1 MKHLLLL
8 CIIALFYS
16 CSDDKRF
23 PIWNTKG
30 KYGFINQSGE
40 VVIEP
45 QFDKT
50 WGFSEGL
57 AAVKVDGKH
66 GFINKEGEIVI
77 NPQFGW
83 EWSYNE
89 SIHLTN
95 SFNEGLAFV
104 WLSESYGAYI
114 DKEGKVVY
122 NFRIKQ

>member
-1 MKHLLLL
+1 MKYLLLL

-66 GFINKEGEIVI
+66 GFINKDGEMVI
-77 NPQFGW
+77 YPQFDW

-104 WLSESYGAYI
+104 
-114 DKEGKVVY
+114 
-122 NFRIKQ
+122 

>member
-57 AAVKVDGKH
+57 AAVKVG
-66 GFINKEGEIVI
+66 
-77 NPQFGW
+77 
-83 EWSYNE
+83 
-89 SIHLTN
+89 
-95 SFNEGLAFV
+95 
-104 WLSESYGAYI
+104 
-114 DKEGKVVY
+114 DK
-122 NFRIKQ
+122 